1 MPKYKRI
8 FISILLVF
16 VIITTAVAADANRW
30 SILLYRGVTA
40 QETFGNLILG
50 KYNSVGEDIYTV
62 ELAYTIDQQNII
74 TRIFSPLLDTVQFA
88 TNYTWRHD
96 YKHDDNVNE
105 GDLYI
110 IWRWTRWPNI
120 FSGREFPW
128 KKYVITTFGCGEGF
142 SYASHPPY
150 ADREIGMPADDFN
163 RLLNYLMLEATF
175 ALPSHPEWQL
185 VGRLHHRC
193 TMWGLY
199 PKERSAG
206 STSAGIGIRY
216 LF

>member
-1 MPKYKRI
+1 MKKL
-8 FISILLVF
+8 ILIL
-16 VIITTAVAADANRW
+16 IINLAIVSVPIARAANTKPW

-40 QETFGNLILG
+40 TQTFGNLILG
-50 KYNSVGEDIYTV
+50 KYNSFGEDIYTA
-62 ELAYTIDQQNII
+62 ELAYTLDQKNII
-74 TRIFSPLLDTVQFA
+74 TRFFSPLLDTVQFA

-96 YKHDDNVNE
+96 YKHSDNVNE

-120 FSGREFPW
+120 ISGAEFPW
-128 KKYVITTFGCGEGF
+128 QKYVVTTIGLGEGF

-150 ADREIGMPADDFN
+150 ADQIVGLPETDFN
-163 RLLNYLMLEATF
+163 RLLNYLMLEITF
-175 ALPSHPEWQL
+175 AMPSHPEWQL

-193 TMWGLY
+193 TMWGVY
-199 PKERSAG
+199 PKNRSAG

-216 LF
+216 YF